1 LSVHTYQEC
10 IVMTRILASCWCRA
24 EEGSC

>member
-1 LSVHTYQEC
+1 
-10 IVMTRILASCWCRA
+10 MTRILASCWCRM